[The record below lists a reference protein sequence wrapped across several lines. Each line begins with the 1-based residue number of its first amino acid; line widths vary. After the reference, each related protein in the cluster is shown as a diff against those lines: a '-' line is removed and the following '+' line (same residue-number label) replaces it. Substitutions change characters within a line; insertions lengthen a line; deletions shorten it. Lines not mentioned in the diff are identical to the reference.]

1 MNTRVSVLLSLLA
14 LLIAPFSCAFAVSD
28 SEPPTAQLVF
38 DDFSPM
44 RNTWEQV
51 SGTWTVANGT
61 YGNSSTAPNH
71 ITTIVEYRSLDPVAP
86 PSSQLRQDNF
96 VLRARVLNRGVDD
109 TAQAGIVY
117 GYQDSQNYYEA
128 TVSATGGVRV
138 RTVLNGVATE
148 IVPSVDGAAALGAIR
163 NQWFELE
170 VHRSNGMTQVKVN
183 GAPFFPPL
191 TQNEFGFGQVGLV
204 THAAVARFDN
214 VSVTVP
220 IGDQEFF
227 ETFTQAPFVP
237 FTQTAGQWAIVSGQ
251 YRNTSVQQTS
261 ISLAPIHSGV
271 NVPNQLETI
280 AYNFH
285 ARLLNP
291 YNASGNLIGMVFNY
305 KGTSYTEV
313 VFSPTGI
320 ARLNRFTNGAVQMIA
335 QTTYNGRANV
345 AFEVTLEN
353 SPDHF
358 AVRVDGQNL
367 FPNVSALDVN
377 PQQFAEGGVGLITHW
392 SPGRFDNVSF
402 DHGAFQACAF
412 TFDNPPPPS
421 WIVSGAWNTNG
432 GTLNAT
438 SAGSSDIVNFDCRG
452 DQIGDDAGSYQ
463 LYHARL
469 LNEYGNTGNLV
480 GLVYN
485 FQDAAN
491 YFEVVFS
498 STGIA
503 QLNKVIQGA
512 RYPVRMASHT
522 IPRNTFFDVDV
533 IRRGI
538 TTDVNL
544 NGVPLFRFESQGDL
558 RGGSIGVITHWAKGR
573 FDNVSLVEH
582 KLPDPGL

>member
-1 MNTRVSVLLSLLA
+1 MNMRTSVVLA
-14 LLIAPFSCAFAVSD
+14 LLFLLLPLSHALAVTD
-28 SEPPTAQLVF
+28 QEPPTAQLVF

-44 RNTWEQV
+44 RNTWQPA
-51 SGTWTVANGT
+51 SGSWSIANGT
-61 YGNSSTAPNH
+61 YGDSFAGSAD
-71 ITTIVEYRSLDPVAP
+71 ITTIVEYRNIDPATP
-86 PSSQLRQDNF
+86 PDSQLRQNNY

-109 TAQAGIVY
+109 THRAGIVY

-138 RTVLNGVATE
+138 RTVVNGVAHDD
-148 IVPSVDGAAALGAIR
+148 VPSVDGAAALGAIR
-163 NQWFELE
+163 NQWFEIE
-170 VHRSNGMTQVKVN
+170 IHWNNGVTRVKVN
-183 GAPFFPPL
+183 GARFFNPI
-191 TQNEFGFGQVGLV
+191 TQSEFGFGQIGLV

-227 ETFTQAPFVP
+227 ETFTQAPFVT
-237 FTQTAGQWAIVSGQ
+237 FTPQSGQWAVTSGS

-261 ISLAPIHSGV
+261 ISLAPIRSGV
-271 NVPNQLETI
+271 NVPDQLETI
-280 AYNFH
+280 AYTFH

-291 YNASGNLIGMVFNY
+291 YNGPGNLIGIVFNY
-305 KGTSYTEV
+305 EGSYTEV

-320 ARLNRFTNGAVQMIA
+320 ARLNRFENGSVRTIA
-335 QTTYNGRANV
+335 QTTYNGKANV

-353 SPDHF
+353 SPNHF

-377 PQQFAEGGVGLITHW
+377 PKQFAEGGVGLITHW
-392 SPGRFDNVSF
+392 APGRFDNVSF
-402 DHGAFQACAF
+402 DHGAFQACSF

-421 WIVSGAWNTNG
+421 WIVSGTWNTNG

-438 SAGSSDIVNFDCRG
+438 SAGPSDIVNFNCRG
-452 DQIGDDAGSYQ
+452 DQIGDNAGSYQ

-469 LNEYGNTGNLV
+469 LNEYSASGNLV

-485 FQDAAN
+485 YQDPAN

-503 QLNKVIQGA
+503 QLNKVIQGV
-512 RYPVRMASHT
+512 RYPVRTRTHT

-538 TTDVNL
+538 TTSVNL
-544 NGVPLFRFESQGDL
+544 NGMQLFFAESQGDL
-558 RGGSIGVITHWAKGR
+558 RGGSIGVITHWARGR
-573 FDNVSLVEH
+573 FDNITLVEH
-582 KLPDPGL
+582 KFPDPAL